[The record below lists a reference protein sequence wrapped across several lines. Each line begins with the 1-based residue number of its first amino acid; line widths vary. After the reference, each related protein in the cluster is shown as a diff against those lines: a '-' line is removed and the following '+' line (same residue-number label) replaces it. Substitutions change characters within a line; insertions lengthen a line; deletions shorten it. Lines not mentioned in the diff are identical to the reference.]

1 VRGRY
6 FGLPLIVLLISLNGC
21 APALKTA
28 GESPLAAGEI
38 LRRVHERNEAVRT
51 LKGEGTITVEAP
63 EGSNTGFF
71 TASLKKPDSLLVEF
85 KGPFGIHVGTL
96 LLSRQRFIF
105 FNRME
110 NRAVLGRPDGRTL
123 QSMFKLR
130 MDFDQILNAFTGEF
144 PEASRGD
151 TLSGPVAIEDN
162 AYVLQYRNPAG
173 GTEYRIDGETF
184 VVRSYTV
191 ADTPGDPAVTATTE
205 RIDNSAPVPMPRFL
219 RVIFPRERRSI
230 TIAYDDIETNK
241 PVDCSFVL
249 PARAQII
256 QR

>member
-1 VRGRY
+1 VRGRHY
-6 FGLPLIVLLISLNGC
+6 GLPLIVLLMLVTGC

-28 GESPLAAGEI
+28 RERPLAVEEI

-51 LKGEGTITVEAP
+51 LKGGGTITVEAP
-63 EGSNTGFF
+63 EGSNSGFF

-96 LLSRQRFIF
+96 LLSRERFVF
-105 FNRME
+105 FNRMQ
-110 NRAVLGRPDGRTL
+110 NRAVIGRPDGRTL
-123 QSMFKLR
+123 QSMFKLK

-144 PEASRGD
+144 PEASPAD
-151 TLSGPVAIEDN
+151 TLSGFSIEDN
-162 AYVLQYRNPAG
+162 EYVLRYRNPAN
-173 GTEYRIDGETF
+173 GTEYRIDGDAF
-184 VVRSYTV
+184 VVRTYTV
-191 ADTPGDPAVTATTE
+191 TDTPGDPSVTATTD
-205 RIDNSAPVPMPRFL
+205 RVDDSPPIAMPRFL

-230 TIAYDDIETNK
+230 TIAYDDIEVNK

-249 PARAQII
+249 PPQAQII

>member
-1 VRGRY
+1 MRGRY
-6 FGLPLIVLLISLNGC
+6 HGLPLIVLLISLNGC
-21 APALKTA
+21 APSLKTA
-28 GESPLAAGEI
+28 RESPLAAGEI
-38 LRRVHERNEAVRT
+38 LRRVHERNEAIRT
-51 LKGEGTITVEAP
+51 LRGEGTITVEAP

-85 KGPFGIHVGTL
+85 KGPFGIQVGTL
-96 LLSRQRFIF
+96 LLSRQHFIF

-123 QSMFKLR
+123 QSMFRLR

-144 PEASRGD
+144 PEAPPAD
-151 TLSGPVAIEDN
+151 TLTGFRVEEN
-162 AYVLQYRNPAG
+162 AYVLQYRNG
-173 GTEYRIDGETF
+173 GSSADYTIDGEAF
-184 VVRSYTV
+184 VVRSYAV
-191 ADTPGDPAVTATTE
+191 ADTPGDPAMTATAE
-205 RIDNSAPVPMPRFL
+205 RVDNSAPVPMPRFL

>member
-1 VRGRY
+1 MRGRNY
-6 FGLPLIVLLISLNGC
+6 GLPLIVLLMCLNGC
-21 APALKTA
+21 APSLKTA
-28 GESPLAAGEI
+28 KEEPLAVEEI
-38 LRRVHERNEAVRT
+38 LRRVHERNDAVRT

-63 EGSNTGFF
+63 EGSNSGFF

-96 LLSRQRFIF
+96 LLSRDRFVF
-105 FNRME
+105 FNRMQ
-110 NRAVLGRPDGRTL
+110 NRAVIGTPDGRTL
-123 QSMFKLR
+123 QSMFRLR

-151 TLSGPVAIEDN
+151 TLSGFNIDDN
-162 AYVLQYRNPAG
+162 EYVLRYRNAAR
-173 GTEYRIDGETF
+173 GTEYRIDGDAF

-191 ADTPGDPAVTATTE
+191 ADTPGEPTVTATTD
-205 RIDNSAPVPMPRFL
+205 RVDDSPPVPMPRFL

-230 TIAYDDIETNK
+230 TIAYDDIEINK
-241 PVDCSFVL
+241 PVDCTFVL

>member
-1 VRGRY
+1 MRGRSY
-6 FGLPLIVLLISLNGC
+6 GLPLIVLLMYLNGC
-21 APALKTA
+21 APSLKTA
-28 GESPLAAGEI
+28 REKPMAIGEI
-38 LRRVHERNEAVRT
+38 LRRVHERNETVRT

-71 TASLKKPDSLLVEF
+71 SASLKKPDSLLVEF

-96 LLSRQRFIF
+96 LLSRERFVF
-105 FNRME
+105 FNRMQ
-110 NRAVLGRPDGRTL
+110 NRAFIGRPDGRTL
-123 QSMFKLR
+123 QSMFRLK

-144 PEASRGD
+144 PEASPGD
-151 TLSGPVAIEDN
+151 TLSGFTIDDN
-162 AYVLQYRNPAG
+162 AYVLHYRNAASS
-173 GTEYRIDGETF
+173 TEYRIDGDAF

-191 ADTPGDPAVTATTE
+191 ADTPGEPTVTATAD
-205 RIDNSAPVPMPRFL
+205 RVDDSPPVAMPRFL

-230 TIAYDDIETNK
+230 TIAYDDIEINK
-241 PVDCSFVL
+241 PVDCTFVL